1 MPQCLVASSRR
12 RDLFINSSPM
22 RCRKLSADVCICS
35 ISLALF
41 SCFSLTLSVCLSVI
55 SMANRGDLFCLFAFV
70 NNNKRGPTMCLCPW
84 HACRIID
91 TSLISPRRSLLTLN
105 SRVWDSSKYV
115 NCIVQLSQGWW
126 AHAFPYQPS
135 LPRVIPQ
142 YSNYITNPP
151 VADKKSELTLIVS

>member
-22 RCRKLSADVCICS
+22 RCRKLSADVLVR
-35 ISLALF
+35 SLSLSF
-41 SCFSLTLSVCLSVI
+41 RVSLLLSLYVSPWSPWQTETTCFVYLHLSTTTN
-55 SMANRGDLFCLFAFV
+55 A
-70 NNNKRGPTMCLCPW
+70 GPTMCLCPW

-142 YSNYITNPP
+142 YSNYITYPP

>member
-1 MPQCLVASSRR
+1 MPRRIVASSRSIYKQFSDALSQIIR
-12 RDLFINSSPM
+12 RRLYLFDLSRSLFVF
-22 RCRKLSADVCICS
+22 LSYS
-35 ISLALF
+35 
-41 SCFSLTLSVCLSVI
+41 LSVCLSVI
-55 SMANRGDLFCLFAFV
+55 SMANRDDLFCLFAFV

-105 SRVWDSSKYV
+105 SRIWDSSKYV

-126 AHAFPYQPS
+126 AHAFPYQSS

-142 YSNYITNPP
+142 YSNYITYPP
-151 VADKKSELTLIVS
+151 VDDKKSELTLIVS

>member
-22 RCRKLSADVCICS
+22 RCRKLSADVCISS

-70 NNNKRGPTMCLCPW
+70 NNNKRGPNHVP
-84 HACRIID
+84 
-91 TSLISPRRSLLTLN
+91 
-105 SRVWDSSKYV
+105 V
-115 NCIVQLSQGWW
+115 
-126 AHAFPYQPS
+126 
-135 LPRVIPQ
+135 
-142 YSNYITNPP
+142 P
-151 VADKKSELTLIVS
+151 VARVPNHWHLANLATEIIINTKHQSLGFFEICKLYCTTLSRLMSSRISLSAKFTSCHSSIFQLYYIPSCCW